1 MPTIHDLKQSR
12 FLTKDDCGKGIL
24 LTIAGYHNE
33 NVARPGAEEEF
44 KWVLEFE
51 EDVKPLTLNTING
64 NTIAAITGRE
74 DFDGWI
80 GTKIVAFNDPTV
92 SFNGKFGGIRVR
104 APRNLAPAPSRPPT
118 PPPAPKPA
126 PRPRPRNRPQCP
138 AVLPKKTPPRRA
150 TTFPFDRCEVCLRRR
165 SELRWSYQ
173 HKKRVCFWCL

>member
-12 FLTKDDCGKGIL
+12 FLTKEDCGKGIL

-44 KWVLEFE
+44 KWVLEFA
-51 EDVKPLTLNTING
+51 EDVKDMTLNTING

-74 DFDGWI
+74 DFDGWV

-92 SFNGKFGGIRVR
+92 TFNGKMGGIRVR
-104 APRNLAPAPSRPPT
+104 APRNLAPAPRPPT

-126 PRPRPRNRPQCP
+126 PRPPAPQP
-138 AVLPKKTPPRRA
+138 APVPGSLAEEDTAPESDDVS
-150 TTFPFDRCEVCLRRR
+150 F
-165 SELRWSYQ
+165 
-173 HKKRVCFWCL
+173 